1 MCCIWL
7 SSLALPTG
15 QGGPITTQTAPDDR
29 RHRPEGMV
37 QGGTSVA
44 GALETRSEERFLVGV
59 GVASRG
65 GTATSRLLVE

>member
-1 MCCIWL
+1 MADL
-7 SSLALPTG
+7 AAQPAASS
-15 QGGPITTQTAPDDR
+15 QTAPDDR
-29 RHRPEGMV
+29 RHRLDRPDGMV
-37 QGGTSVA
+37 QGRTSVA